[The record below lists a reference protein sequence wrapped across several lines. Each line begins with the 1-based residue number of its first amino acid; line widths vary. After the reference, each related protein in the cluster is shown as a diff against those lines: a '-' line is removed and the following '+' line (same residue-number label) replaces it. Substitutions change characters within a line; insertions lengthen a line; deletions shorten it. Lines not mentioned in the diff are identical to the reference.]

1 MKKREDGEPVVL
13 MKGPG
18 VYRWKRNNRED
29 SIVGK
34 HNRRVFLWESG
45 GRTTTARIH
54 RTAESSLGAV
64 FDMEKLS
71 SPLCIRALRAG
82 DRIRPFGLGADKKV
96 KEILIDRKVPRE
108 ERWGRPVVCD
118 SRGEILWIPGILRSD
133 HAPVS
138 RRTSRTIVLRVDAEA
153 GDKS

>member
-1 MKKREDGEPVVL
+1 MKKGGDAEPVVL

-18 VYRWKRNNRED
+18 VYRWKRSNRKGPM
-29 SIVGK
+29 VGQ
-34 HNRRVFLWESG
+34 VDPGAILWEE
-45 GRTTTARIH
+45 REKTTTARIR

>member
-1 MKKREDGEPVVL
+1 

-18 VYRWKRNNRED
+18 VYRWKRSSRKD
-29 SIVGK
+29 PMVGQDDPGAI
-34 HNRRVFLWESG
+34 LWEE
-45 GRTTTARIH
+45 REKTTTARIR

-82 DRIRPFGLGADKKV
+82 DRIRPFGLDADKKV
-96 KEILIDRKVPRE
+96 KEILIDRKVTRE

-118 SRGEILWIPGILRSD
+118 SEGKILWIPGILRSA
-133 HAPVS
+133 HAPVT